1 MTTQPWSAITVGD
14 IAKRSAL
21 VWLHEVQEHEGLMR
35 QNITLWPDRT
45 YQLAIHIQQAINA
58 AVHVAAGNGEG
69 I

>member
-21 VWLHEVQEHEGLMR
+21 KWLHEVQEHEGLMR
-35 QNITLWPDRT
+35 QDFKDWPDRT
-45 YQLAIHIQQAINA
+45 YQLAIHIQKAINTA
-58 AVHVAAGNGEG
+58 IHVAAGNGEG

>member
-21 VWLHEVQEHEGLMR
+21 KWLHEVQEHEGLMR
-35 QNITLWPDRT
+35 QSIADWPYKT
-45 YQLAIHIQQAINA
+45 YNLAIHIQQAITEA
-58 AVHVAAGNGEG
+58 IHVAAGGGEG